1 MQNSQKLGAATR
13 NRTPDIFITSEALFQ
28 LSYGGELVP
37 LTFTGPSLAAWQ
49 PTKENIGRVV
59 TTKTLEQS
67 VALRFGDR
75 LLRQASQR

>member
-1 MQNSQKLGAATR
+1 MQNSQKLGAVRR
-13 NRTPDIFITSEALFQ
+13 NRTLGQMITNQLLYL
-28 LSYGGELVP
+28 LSYNGELVP